1 MMMIFDDQL
10 FKQYILSC
18 INLSLHPTYT
28 SFFIN
33 FFISLG
39 DVIPIDDGVTGQGV
53 ILHHFDRIAFGRYH
67 LFRFEAGGI
76 HGRKN
81 GKNSD
86 NLKNGNSHVT
96 VMINEN
102 DNGKDNSTENGSYPS
117 PLVPPGWEYAQE
129 ELMIKND
136 PKTLSSRGSNLV
148 EGHRYDRSDVDA
160 DITIKTRFNNHCSN
174 NLGEKNILTT
184 GIEGVKRFV
193 SVKEDSVL
201 SKTVSVSS
209 PDRNNRSWTGTKS
222 PPKISDSPG
231 INLDR
236 NKHSSSVIDRG
247 NDFRNNNNILQFETS
262 SKIKN
267 KNREL
272 INLSNLPN
280 RTKSNIQSSDR
291 NLNIT
296 FDNEVERG
304 SSNSIVNS
312 VNSNTSNQVSQVSL
326 QSSISTTTR
335 IMLVRPKVKHSSS
348 KDDDNNIENDNNDN
362 DNKDNDNDNDNGNDI
377 KREDEDRKI
386 LSEFYPDMD
395 MDPPRNGNMDPPRN
409 GKMDPPRNGNGNG
422 EVTERKRA
430 VRNMVENHIGDYM
443 STVQRD
449 SRRDCEVIERTNGGR
464 TRRDSDTAIGRNG
477 IIVENGN
484 ESRIVNS
491 RILISSNKTL
501 NVNERLSCE
510 LNQSRNARTTL
521 QRDIN
526 STNIEDG
533 KRKKSGDIDI
543 YDEAKKDA
551 TSISSHI
558 DNTLGSEN
566 NEDKIIDGVV
576 CSYNGNND
584 NNDNDTNGS
593 NININPIDNNHTP
606 DKDNSSFVTGHEDS
620 STQLNFLKENNKYM
634 KNNSDKNITKIDS
647 FKNNNDDNNN
657 NNNNDN
663 NDNNNNNNNDNNNN
677 NGMEIQVPTFEK
689 EALAL
694 QLELAQM
701 QRALQD
707 RMHRYQVLTS
717 FNPEKLNQ

>member
-1 MMMIFDDQL
+1 M
-10 FKQYILSC
+10 
-18 INLSLHPTYT
+18 
-28 SFFIN
+28 
-33 FFISLG
+33 
-39 DVIPIDDGVTGQGV
+39 

-102 DNGKDNSTENGSYPS
+102 ENGKDNSSENSSNPS
-117 PLVPPGWEYAQE
+117 TLVPPGWEYAQE

-148 EGHRYDRSDVDA
+148 EGHRYDRNDVDT
-160 DITIKTRFNNHCSN
+160 DITIKTHFNNSFNN
-174 NLGEKNILTT
+174 NLREKNVVTT
-184 GIEGVKRFV
+184 GKEGMKRFI

-201 SKTVSVSS
+201 SKTVPVSS

-222 PPKISDSPG
+222 PPKISNSPG

-236 NKHSSSVIDRG
+236 NKHLSSIIDRG
-247 NDFRNNNNILQFETS
+247 NDFRNKNNVLQFETS

-267 KNREL
+267 ENREI
-272 INLSNLPN
+272 INMSNLP
-280 RTKSNIQSSDR
+280 RRIKSNVTSSDR
-291 NLNIT
+291 NLNMI
-296 FDNEVERG
+296 FDDENDID
-304 SSNSIVNS
+304 SSHSISNS
-312 VNSNTSNQVSQVSL
+312 VNTNISNQVSQVSL
-326 QSSISTTTR
+326 QSSTPSTTR
-335 IMLVRPKVKHSSS
+335 IMLIRPKVKQSIS
-348 KDDDNNIENDNNDN
+348 KDDDKNIENGNDDNDYNDN
-362 DNKDNDNDNDNGNDI
+362 DKIDINDV
-377 KREDEDRKI
+377 KREDKNRKN
-386 LSEFYPDMD
+386 LNEFYPGMDMD
-395 MDPPRNGNMDPPRN
+395 MDPPRNGAMDAPRN
-409 GKMDPPRNGNGNG
+409 GYIDPPMNGNGNG

-449 SRRDCEVIERTNGGR
+449 SRRDWEIVERTNVGR
-464 TRRDSDTAIGRNG
+464 TRTDSDATIGRNG

-491 RILISSNKTL
+491 RILISSTKTF
-501 NVNERLSCE
+501 NVNERVSSE
-510 LNQSRNARTTL
+510 LNHSRNARTNL
-521 QRDIN
+521 QRDSN

-533 KRKKSGDIDI
+533 KRKQGGDIDI
-543 YDEAKKDA
+543 LNEVKKEA
-551 TSISSHI
+551 TSISSHV
-558 DNTLGSEN
+558 DNTIGSEN
-566 NEDKIIDGVV
+566 DKDDIIDGIEV
-576 CSYNGNND
+576 SYDGNIDNYND
-584 NNDNDTNGS
+584 NNESDNGS
-593 NININPIDNNHTP
+593 NSNMNPIDKNHTS
-606 DKDNSSFVTGHEDS
+606 DKDNSSFVSNHDDS
-620 STQLNFLKENNKYM
+620 STQLKFPKENNNDTN
-634 KNNSDKNITKIDS
+634 NNSDKNITKVDNKKND
-647 FKNNNDDNNN
+647 KNNNNIKNNN
-657 NNNNDN
+657 NMK
-663 NDNNNNNNNDNNNN
+663 NNN
-677 NGMEIQVPTFEK
+677 NGIETQVPTFEK